1 MVFDWTLAV
10 GLVITATLI
19 AMASLAAISALA
31 LRQAPTPVS
40 VFSGP
45 VTGTV
50 FLFDGEALVD
60 ATPEGRALLAGALA
74 SGGPWFRLLAR
85 LEPLFPG
92 LTPRLDGLG
101 REGGFLL
108 SSAPQVDPPLLIR
121 AESLGG
127 LTRLTLLEGGDRG
140 AAQVAAAAQL
150 AVEAELA
157 LLRQIV
163 NHAPVPVWRT
173 SAGGEVIW
181 ANAPYLDAAAALLPP
196 GRELP
201 WPLPRL
207 FDTAGLQPVRTAE
220 RRLLRLPDA
229 LHWYDVISYP
239 DGPDQLHY
247 ALPADRLV
255 QAETSL
261 RDFMQ
266 TLTKTFAQLPIGLA
280 IFDRNRVL
288 QMFNPALIDLTGAP
302 AEFLIARPTLALMLD
317 HMREGA
323 MIPEPRDYR
332 SWRRQIVEMEEAAA
346 SGLFE
351 ETWSL
356 PSGRTYRVTGRP
368 HPNGALAFMIEDI
381 STEVSR
387 TRRYRADLELGQAVI
402 DAMADAVVVFAQDGA
417 VAMTNTGARRLW
429 GDEIATTFSERGEP
443 AAVSLWRQMTAPTLL
458 WNDLA
463 VFIGSFAPREPWEG
477 EVRLTDG
484 RLLECRVSP
493 LPQGSTLVVFRSPVP
508 RGVAAGGEEQAI
520 MIA

>member
-31 LRQAPTPVS
+31 LRQAPSPAS

-45 VTGTV
+45 VSGTV
-50 FLFDGEALVD
+50 FLFDGEALID
-60 ATPEGRALLAGALA
+60 ATPEARAFLAGALA

-85 LEPLFPG
+85 LEPVFPG
-92 LTPRLDGLG
+92 LSPRLDALS
-101 REGGFLL
+101 REGQFLL
-108 SSAPQVDPPLLIR
+108 PSGPQVDPPLLVR
-121 AESLGG
+121 AECVGG
-127 LTRLTLLEGGDRG
+127 LTRLTLLDGGAR
-140 AAQVAAAAQL
+140 APAQALATAQL
-150 AVEAELA
+150 AAEAELS
-157 LLRQIV
+157 LLRRIV
-163 NHAPVPVWRT
+163 NCAPVPVWRT
-173 SAGGEVIW
+173 SAAGEVIW
-181 ANAPYLDAAAALLPP
+181 ANAPYLDAAAALLPA
-196 GRELP
+196 GRELS
-201 WPLPRL
+201 WPLPHL
-207 FDTAGLQPVRTAE
+207 FGADAAAGRDTG
-220 RRLLRLPDA
+220 RRLLHLPEA
-229 LHWYDVISYP
+229 QHWFDVISHE
-239 DGPDQLHY
+239 DGEEALHY

-280 IFDRNRVL
+280 IFDRHRVL

-302 AEFLIARPTLALMLD
+302 AEFLIARPTLSLLLD
-317 HMREGA
+317 QMREGA

-351 ETWSL
+351 QTWSL
-356 PSGRTYRVTGRP
+356 PSGQTYRVTGRP

-381 STEVSR
+381 STEMSR
-387 TRRYRADLELGQAVI
+387 SRRYRADLELGQAVI

-417 VAMTNTGARRLW
+417 VALTNSAARQLW
-429 GDEIATTFSERGEP
+429 GDQIAAGFPDRGEP
-443 AAVSLWRQMTAPTLL
+443 AAITLWRQKTAPTLL

-463 VFIGSFAPREPWEG
+463 LFIGSFGPREPWEG
-477 EVRLTDG
+477 EIRLTDG
-484 RLLECRVSP
+484 RLLDCRVSP
-493 LPQGSTLVVFRSPVP
+493 LPQGSTLVTFRNP
-508 RGVAAGGEEQAI
+508 AARPALPEGDDQAI